1 MAVAIAVSDIT
12 TLARNFLKVNS
23 SYASAEEIR
32 LANTVNSII
41 SGYYRWHWNVVSA
54 TNITLSTT
62 TQDHAMGGSDP
73 SMVLAIHSAYLKDGT
88 TVLPNLIIQSDQP
101 LPVTDTTGRP
111 IAVSLLNATQLRLWP
126 LASSAFTFLWRYY
139 KRPIVFTANTEAYD
153 CPDAFLEVAKAG
165 MIWQLMDYADDDRAT
180 RWSQTF
186 FSLLEG
192 LKKREQMTN
201 NRMRG

>member
-1 MAVAIAVSDIT
+1 MAVAISVSDIT
-12 TLARNFLKVNS
+12 TLARNFLKVNA

-41 SGYYRWHWNVVSA
+41 SGYYHWHWNVTAGTDV
-54 TNITLSTT
+54 TLSTT
-62 TQDHAMGGSDP
+62 TQDNTIAAADQNK
-73 SMVLAIHSAYLKDGT
+73 VLAIQNAYLKDGST
-88 TVLPNLIIQSDQP
+88 TLPNLLIQSDQT

-111 IAVSLLNATQLRLWP
+111 VAVSMLSPTAIRLWP
-126 LASSAFTFLWRYY
+126 LASSAFTFVWRFF

-153 CPDAFLEVAKAG
+153 SPDAFLEVAKAG

-186 FSLLEG
+186 FALLEG

-201 NRMRG
+201 NRFRG